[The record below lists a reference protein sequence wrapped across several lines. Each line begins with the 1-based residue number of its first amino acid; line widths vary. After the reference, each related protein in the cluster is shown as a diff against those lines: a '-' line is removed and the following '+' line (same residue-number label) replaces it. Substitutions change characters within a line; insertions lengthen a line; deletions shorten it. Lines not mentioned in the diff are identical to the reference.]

1 MVFSGYFLRFSD
13 AQTSMHWLFHIS
25 YLKYA
30 LEGASNA
37 VLGFDRPKM
46 PCNEI
51 YCHYRL
57 PKKFMEDRDM
67 YQSDFGSIAIILTA
81 ICLSLRIVAFFI
93 MSLRIKRR

>member
-1 MVFSGYFLRFSD
+1 
-13 AQTSMHWLFHIS
+13 MHWLFHIS